1 MFKLL
6 GFSFL
11 YYFFGNP
18 FIAIIVLLLI
28 LYVLDRRFIGI
39 SPSFIR
45 PLKRMQRI
53 SKLKQELDANPHNTS
68 VKQELAHLLIER
80 KQYNE
85 ARKWLEPL
93 QERMDNSSEYWDD
106 LGTCYIHTGEP
117 EKGEQAIRHALEIN
131 PRVKYGQPYLR
142 LAVFYS
148 KTDKQKAIQAL
159 QEFGAIQS
167 SSCELYY
174 RMGCLYQEM
183 DQKHE
188 AKEAWSEAVRLYRML
203 PKYLKRKER
212 SWMIKS
218 RLKLMNV
225 QG

>member
-1 MFKLL
+1 MSKLI

-11 YYFFGNP
+11 FYIFGNP
-18 FIAIIVLLLI
+18 FVAIIVLLLI

-53 SKLKQELDANPHNTS
+53 SKLKQELDTNPHNTS
-68 VKQELAHLLIER
+68 VKLELAHLLIER
-80 KQYNE
+80 KQYHE
-85 ARKWLEPL
+85 ARKWLEPI
-93 QERMDNSSEYWDD
+93 QDRMDNSAEYWDD

-117 EKGEQAIRHALEIN
+117 EKGEAAILHALEIN

-142 LAVFYS
+142 LAVYYS
-148 KTDKQKAIQAL
+148 KHDKQKAIQAL
-159 QEFGAIQS
+159 QQFASLHS

-174 RMGCLYQEM
+174 RMGCLYMEM
-183 DQKHE
+183 EQKQE
-188 AKEAWSEAVRLYRML
+188 AKEAWTEALRLYRML
-203 PKYLKRKER
+203 PKYLKRQER

-218 RLKLMNV
+218 RLKLMSL
-225 QG
+225 